1 MKPNHKPVRKCHG
14 CGLNLRDHC
23 GVFEVP
29 RQMWR
34 RGKCS
39 GYKNEELLAQYAAE
53 LERRQAKAAKEERRL
68 KMKLRQTEGHWQ
80 GVRSM
85 GASVH

>member
-1 MKPNHKPVRKCHG
+1 V
-14 CGLNLRDHC
+14 
-23 GVFEVP
+23 
-29 RQMWR
+29 
-34 RGKCS
+34 
-39 GYKNEELLAQYAAE
+39 ELLAQYTSE
-53 LERRQAKAAKEERRL
+53 LERRQAKAAKEERRM

>member
-1 MKPNHKPVRKCHG
+1 MKVNHKPVRKCHG
-14 CGLNLRDHC
+14 CGLNFGDRC
-23 GVFEVP
+23 GVHESP
-29 RQMWR
+29 RQVWK
-34 RGKCS
+34 RGRCS
-39 GYKNEELLAQYAAE
+39 GYKNVELLAQYTAE
-53 LERRQAKAAKEERRL
+53 LERRQAKAAKEERRM